1 MSDSFGEN
9 LLLSLEF
16 YVPAISLSTKHDLS
30 CVLLVRCWNLSCVET
45 EDMTSPC
52 VVGRRGFIVDLR
64 KNSQRQLEESRAQ
77 RERSRLVPARA
88 FCEGEIAE
96 NRD

>member
-1 MSDSFGEN
+1 
-9 LLLSLEF
+9 
-16 YVPAISLSTKHDLS
+16 
-30 CVLLVRCWNLSCVET
+30 
-45 EDMTSPC
+45 MTNPC
-52 VVGRRGFIVDLR
+52 MVGRRGLIVDMR

>member
-1 MSDSFGEN
+1 M
-9 LLLSLEF
+9 
-16 YVPAISLSTKHDLS
+16 STKHDLFW
-30 CVLLVRCWNLSCVET
+30 VLLVRRWNLACVET
-45 EDMTSPC
+45 EDMTNPC
-52 VVGRRGFIVDLR
+52 MVGRRGFIVDMR
-64 KNSQRQLEESRAQ
+64 KNSQRQLEESRTQ